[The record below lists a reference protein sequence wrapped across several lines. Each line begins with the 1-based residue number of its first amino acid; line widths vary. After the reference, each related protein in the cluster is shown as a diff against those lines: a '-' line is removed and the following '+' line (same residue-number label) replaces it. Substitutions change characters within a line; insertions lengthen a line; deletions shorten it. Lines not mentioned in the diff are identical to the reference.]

1 MTHSSKGSLTLK
13 KTIVGL
19 LTLAALSLTSPAL
32 TAPAQIRLIP
42 PSTTITQGRFF
53 LLEYLADP
61 ETASGEQAFKVAF
74 PDCNPEKKGGPIPPP
89 AQCRVKNIPLI
100 PVAPNK
106 YRAYIGVPAD
116 MQAGQYLLKIQ
127 PAEGDTVL
135 TDLPFT
141 VANGHFYTQHIQF
154 HTPPLPPDIAKI
166 VDAEEALVDKARFT
180 VSNTQ
185 LWTGP
190 FMPPVSHALTG
201 TYGNRRY
208 LNGKYNRYHSGV
220 DFGSPQ
226 GTPVKAPQNAVVTLA
241 RYFHKYNSNGNI
253 VFLDHGQGV
262 TSVAIHLSKI
272 LVKEGQMVKRGEP
285 VGLVGSTGRSTGPHL
300 HWGVYLN
307 GQNTDGLS
315 WIQFTKNYF
324 PEKK

>member
-1 MTHSSKGSLTLK
+1 MKTKLIGILALISLSS
-13 KTIVGL
+13 
-19 LTLAALSLTSPAL
+19 TSPAL

-53 LLEYLADP
+53 LLEYLAD
-61 ETASGEQAFKVAF
+61 EEKITGEQALKVVF
-74 PDCNPEKKGGPIPPP
+74 PDCNPTKKGGPIPPP
-89 AQCRVKNIPLI
+89 TQCKQKNMALI
-100 PVAPNK
+100 PVAPHK

-116 MQAGQYLLKIQ
+116 MQAGQYKLQIM
-127 PAEGDTVL
+127 PIEGETVL
-135 TDLPFT
+135 DELPFS
-141 VANGHFYTQHIQF
+141 VVNGHFYTQHISF
-154 HTPPLPPDIAKI
+154 YTPPLPPDIAKI
-166 VDAEEALVDKARFT
+166 VEAEEALVDKARFT

-190 FMPPVSHALTG
+190 FAPPVPHALTG
-201 TYGNRRY
+201 TYGNRRF
-208 LNGKYNRYHSGV
+208 LNGQYNRYHSGV
-220 DFGSPQ
+220 DFASPM

-285 VGLVGSTGRSTGPHL
+285 VGLVGSSGRSTGPHL
-300 HWGVYLN
+300 HWGLYLN